1 MEKLTRTLELFSCG
15 TGELPSSY
23 QSLVIEAEH
32 ALDKSYSPYSRFAVG
47 AAVLL
52 ESGKIVLGANQENA
66 AYPSGLCA
74 ERVAL
79 FTAGVQFPSEKVV
92 AIAIALR
99 EPLDKWP
106 FPCGACLQVMN
117 ETRERQQEEVDIL
130 MKHPLEEK
138 VLWSKGL
145 KNLLPF
151 AFNKDYLE
159 P

>member
-1 MEKLTRTLELFSCG
+1 MEKLTRTLELFSCEM
-15 TGELPSSY
+15 GELPTSY
-23 QSLVIEAEH
+23 QSLVADAH
-32 ALDKSYSPYSRFAVG
+32 QALENSYSPYSRFAVG
-47 AAVLL
+47 AALLL
-52 ESGKIVLGANQENA
+52 ESGQRVFGANQENA

-79 FTAGVQFPSEKVV
+79 FTAGFQYPREKVR
-92 AIAIALR
+92 AIAIAIR
-99 EPLDKWP
+99 QPLDKWP

-117 ETRERQQEEVDIL
+117 ETRERQEEEIDIL
-130 MKHPLEEK
+130 MQHPLEEK

>member
-15 TGELPSSY
+15 TGELPDSY
-23 QSLVIEAEH
+23 QSLIIEAQR
-32 ALDKSYSPYSRFAVG
+32 ALDRSYSPYSKFAVG

-52 ESGKIVLGANQENA
+52 DSGETLIGANQENA

-79 FTAGVQFPSEKVV
+79 FHAGVQYPKDKVV

-117 ETRERQQEEVDIL
+117 ETRERQEEEIDIL
-130 MKHPLEEK
+130 MQHPIEKK

>member
-1 MEKLTRTLELFSCG
+1 MDKLTRTLELISCG
-15 TGELPSSY
+15 TGELTSAY
-23 QSLVIEAEH
+23 QSLISDAKEA
-32 ALDKSYSPYSRFAVG
+32 LNKSYSPYSKFAVG

-52 ESGKIVLGANQENA
+52 DSGKVIQGANQENA

-79 FTAGVQFPSEKVV
+79 FTAGVQRPKDKVL

-106 FPCGACLQVMN
+106 FPCGACLQVMS
-117 ETRERQQEEVDIL
+117 ETRERQEEEIDIL
-130 MKHPLEEK
+130 MQHPLEEK